1 MLFILEIFQAD
12 CGFGI
17 SGGELPVRWV
27 NRKSPRFLVTALF
40 VALAH
45 ALGTSDLG
53 QAVERAIPRPLEH
66 HPGNIFLEGESVRI
80 SLPKQGVWQLL
91 DADNRSV
98 KTVVANDK
106 LVELGSLPVGFYRLK
121 NEDYPD
127 WVSLGVIAPLK
138 VPTPQTSPIA
148 LDVAMSWFYREDR
161 MADVASLCA
170 LAGVNWVRD
179 RLSWGEVEPHRGEF
193 RSRTRYDAAA
203 EIQSACGLKVLQVYH
218 ASPKWANPE
227 TKRFPIDLRDC
238 HNFLKAVAERWKG
251 KVLAYEPWNEA
262 DIEVFG
268 GHTGAEMASLQ
279 KAAYWAVKSA
289 SPETIV
295 CWNVFATNNA
305 AHLEDIAANDIL
317 PYCDT
322 FNFHHYRPLEDYPS
336 LYESFRQIAGPRPLW
351 VTECALP
358 LRWSGDPEKQEL
370 SDEDLFEQ
378 ARRLVKVFACSL
390 HEGTAA
396 TFYFLLPH
404 YVEGPTQFGIIR
416 RDLTPRPAYV
426 SLAAVGRLLAD
437 ARPCGKLA
445 EKDVW
450 GYLFRAK
457 PDGELRLVLVLWSK
471 DQRNLPL
478 PVKPVALYDHFGRS
492 IELPAESLPLTAA
505 PIFAVFDEDSLAQFD
520 LVNPPQANPVPVS
533 SPCPVVLQTLWP
545 SDKID
550 LRQSAYR
557 VKLDGQDLSFPIFI
571 YNFGQTGAEGT
582 IRVTVPTGW
591 EAKFIDHC
599 RLAAH
604 ERVEHTLQLVPPKS
618 GWSGVA
624 VTRIEGDFGTLGR
637 SVLSF
642 RLVAD

>member
-1 MLFILEIFQAD
+1 M
-12 CGFGI
+12 
-17 SGGELPVRWV
+17 RWV
-27 NRKSPRFLVTALF
+27 NQKSAGFVATALF
-40 VALAH
+40 VALAN
-45 ALGTSDLG
+45 AFGTNDSAE
-53 QAVERAIPRPLEH
+53 AVERAIPKPLDH
-66 HPGNIFLEGESVRI
+66 HPGNIFLEGESVRVL
-80 SLPKQGVWQLL
+80 LPKAGVWQLL
-91 DADNRSV
+91 DAEDHLIKS
-98 KTVVANDK
+98 VVADDK
-106 LVELGSLPVGFYRLK
+106 PVELGSLRVGFYRLK
-121 NEDYPD
+121 NEDYAD

-148 LDVAMSWFYREDR
+148 VDVAMSWFYPEDR

-179 RLSWGEVEPHRGEF
+179 RLSWGEVEPQRGEF
-193 RSRTRYDAAA
+193 KPRTRYDAAA
-203 EIQSACGLKVLQVYH
+203 EIQSAAGLKVLQVYH

-227 TKRFPIDLRDC
+227 TKRFPIDLRDGYR
-238 HNFLKAVAERWKG
+238 FLKAVATRWKG

-262 DIEVFG
+262 DIHVFG

-279 KAAYWAVKSA
+279 KAAYWAIKSA
-289 SPETIV
+289 SPDTIV

-305 AHLEDIAANDIL
+305 AHLEDIAANDVL

-336 LYESFRQIAGPRPLW
+336 LYESFRHVAGPRPLW

-390 HEGTAA
+390 HEGTSA

-437 ARPCGKLA
+437 ARPRGKLA
-445 EKDVW
+445 DKEVS
-450 GYLFRAK
+450 GYLFSAK
-457 PDGELRLVLVLWSK
+457 PDGEPRLVLVLWSK
-471 DQRNLPL
+471 DQRTFPL
-478 PVKPVALYDHFGRS
+478 PVKPVALYDHFGRPMKQTG
-492 IELPAESLPLTAA
+492 ENLVLTSA
-505 PIFAVFDEDSLAQFD
+505 PIFAVFHEDSLGRFD
-520 LVNPPQANPVPVS
+520 LVKPPQAEPVPVN

-545 SDKID
+545 SDEID
-550 LRQSAYR
+550 LHQSAYR
-557 VKLDGQDLSFPIFI
+557 VKPKTQDLLFPIFI
-571 YNFGQTGAEGT
+571 YNFGQMAAEGT
-582 IRVTVPTGW
+582 IRVATPAGW
-591 EAKFIDHC
+591 QAEFIDTC
-599 RLAAH
+599 RLPAG
-604 ERVEHTLQLVPPKS
+604 ERTEQSLRIVPPTS

-624 VTRIEGDFGTLGR
+624 VIQVEGDFGTLGR

>member
-1 MLFILEIFQAD
+1 M
-12 CGFGI
+12 I
-17 SGGELPVRWV
+17 SSDQRLA
-27 NRKSPRFLVTALF
+27 RFLVAVMF
-40 VALAH
+40 VALGI
-45 ALGTSDLG
+45 ALGSDASG
-53 QAVERAIPRPLEH
+53 QGVERTIPRPLAH
-66 HPGNIFLEGESVRI
+66 HPGNIFVEGESVRI
-80 SLPKQGVWQLL
+80 SLPKRGVWQLL
-91 DADNRSV
+91 DADNQVVKSV
-98 KTVVANDK
+98 GVNDT
-106 LVELGSLPVGFYRLK
+106 LVELGPLPVGFYRLK

-138 VPTPQTSPIA
+138 MPTPQTSPIA
-148 LDVAMSWFYREDR
+148 LDVAMSWFYPEDR

-170 LAGVNWVRD
+170 LVGVNWVRD
-179 RLSWGEVEPHRGEF
+179 RLSWAEVEPQRGEF
-193 RSRTRYDAAA
+193 KTRTRYDAAA
-203 EIQSACGLKVLQVYH
+203 EIQSAAGLKVLQVYH

-238 HNFLKAVAERWKG
+238 YRFLKGVAARWKG

-279 KAAYWAVKSA
+279 KAAYWAIKSV
-289 SPETIV
+289 SPDTIV
-295 CWNVFATNNA
+295 CWNVFATSNA
-305 AHLEDIAANDIL
+305 AHLEDIAANDVL

-358 LRWSGDPEKQEL
+358 LRWSGDPQKQEL

-390 HEGTAA
+390 HEGTGA

-437 ARPCGKLA
+437 ARPCGKLGNR
-445 EKDVW
+445 ELS
-450 GYLFRAK
+450 GYLFRAE
-457 PDGELRLVLVLWSK
+457 PDGEPRLVLVLWSK
-471 DQRNLPL
+471 EPRTIDL
-478 PVKPVALYDHFGRS
+478 PVKPVALYDYLGRR
-492 IELPAESLPLTAA
+492 IEKVAEDLVVTST
-505 PIFAVFDEDSLAQFD
+505 PIFAVFHKDSLDRFD
-520 LVNPPQANPVPVS
+520 FVKAPQAKPVPVDG
-533 SPCPVVLQTLWP
+533 PCPVVLQTLWP
-545 SDKID
+545 SNRIE

-557 VKLDGQDLSFPIFI
+557 VKREQNNLKFPVFI
-571 YNFGQTGAEGT
+571 YNFGPSAAEGT
-582 IRVTVPTGW
+582 VRVTVPPGW
-591 EAKFIDHC
+591 AAEFIDKC
-599 RLAAH
+599 RLAAG
-604 ERVEHTLQLVPPKS
+604 ERAEQSLELALPTS
-618 GWSGVA
+618 GWTGVA
-624 VTRIEGDFGTLGR
+624 VIRIEGDFGTLGR

-642 RLVAD
+642 RLISD